1 MRQALTESVLLAFL
15 GGIAGIV
22 VAYAGTRLVLW
33 MAFRT
38 AHFLPISAT
47 PSLPVLGFAVAL
59 SLLTGVVFGTA
70 PAWMATHAD
79 PVEALRGA
87 NRSTR
92 DKSSL
97 PQKTLVVFQV
107 MLSVILL
114 SIAGMLTHSLRN
126 LEHRDFGFDMQN
138 RIAVELNPPPA
149 TYSPEKLQS
158 LYAALQDKL
167 QSIPGVERTALAL
180 YTPFTDNWGE
190 GVVIEGRPSNIL
202 DEHSGASWDRVTPG
216 YFQAVGQ
223 AIVRG
228 RGIEREDTATTRPV
242 AVINEAFAKRFF
254 NGENPL
260 GHHFGMDLPAY
271 ASSFEIVGVARNANY
286 IDLQGEMR
294 PMFFIPMTQSIVY
307 KEPIMQQIQ
316 ARSYHIGGAM
326 LVAHG
331 ELRDLE
337 PQIRRAFAQVDP
349 DLTITDILPM
359 QDQVAASFEQQRTV
373 ARLAGMFSVLALVL
387 AAIGLY
393 GVTAYTVARRTNE
406 IGVRMALGSNRLQV
420 LKLILRGALLQTV
433 IGLAIGVPVAIAGAK
448 LLGSQLYRV
457 SVWDPAALAIS
468 VAMLLVCAFLA
479 ATIPARRAASVDP
492 MKALRTE

>member
-1 MRQALTESVLLAFL
+1 
-15 GGIAGIV
+15 
-22 VAYAGTRLVLW
+22 
-33 MAFRT
+33 
-38 AHFLPISAT
+38 
-47 PSLPVLGFAVAL
+47 
-59 SLLTGVVFGTA
+59 
-70 PAWMATHAD
+70 
-79 PVEALRGA
+79 
-87 NRSTR
+87 
-92 DKSSL
+92 
-97 PQKTLVVFQV
+97 
-107 MLSVILL
+107 
-114 SIAGMLTHSLRN
+114 
-126 LEHRDFGFDMQN
+126 
-138 RIAVELNPPPA
+138 
-149 TYSPEKLQS
+149 
-158 LYAALQDKL
+158 
-167 QSIPGVERTALAL
+167 
-180 YTPFTDNWGE
+180 
-190 GVVIEGRPSNIL
+190 
-202 DEHSGASWDRVTPG
+202 
-216 YFQAVGQ
+216 
-223 AIVRG
+223 
-228 RGIEREDTATTRPV
+228 
-242 AVINEAFAKRFF
+242 
-254 NGENPL
+254 
-260 GHHFGMDLPAY
+260 
-271 ASSFEIVGVARNANY
+271 VGVARNANY

-294 PMFFIPMTQSIVY
+294 PMFFIPMTQSILY
-307 KEPIMQQIQ
+307 KEQIMQQIQ
-316 ARSYHIGGAM
+316 ARSFHISGAM